1 MTKSNDS
8 GNKPQKPSVPQKPS
22 QPKQPSK
29 PQERSYSEGGKIN
42 EVNGTGPRSPKGGK
56 K

>member
-29 PQERSYSEGGKIN
+29 PEQRNYSEGGKIY
-42 EVNGTGPRSPKGGK
+42 EVNGTGPRSPKSTK

>member
-1 MTKSNDS
+1 MTKSNND
-8 GNKPQKPSVPQKPS
+8 GNKAQKPSVPQKPS

-29 PQERSYSEGGKIN
+29 SEQRSYSEGGKIN
-42 EVNGTGPRSPKGGK
+42 EVNGTGPRSPKGTK